1 MDNYTQWTL
10 QDIEVTDEQIQ
21 AAQLQ
26 VACMEQR
33 EAENNILWEDDN
45 V

>member
-10 QDIEVTDEQIQ
+10 YQDAELTDEQIQ
-21 AAQLQ
+21 AAREE

-33 EAENNILWEDDN
+33 EADNRILWEGE
-45 V
+45 